1 MLISADSGGQRHHV
15 LLCWAVQVNQAFS
28 GKRKTL
34 RNSLQGPYEPDSV
47 ESACEEAGIPADA
60 RAQNLT
66 LEEMLLLF
74 KHLPPPKKNS
84 TNWRHMKLKALAPT
98 EVKQ

>member
-1 MLISADSGGQRHHV
+1 M
-15 LLCWAVQVNQAFS
+15 QVHQAFS

-34 RNSLQGPYEPDSV
+34 RNSLQGPYEPEPV
-47 ESACEEAGIPADA
+47 ESACDKAGIPADA

-74 KHLPPPKKNS
+74 KHLPPPKRNS
-84 TNWRHMKLKALAPT
+84 TTLRHMKLRALAL
-98 EVKQ
+98 KQK

>member
-1 MLISADSGGQRHHV
+1 MSADSVASVHHP
-15 LLCWAVQVNQAFS
+15 LYRAVQVSQAFS

-47 ESACEEAGIPADA
+47 ESACEEACIPADA

-84 TNWRHMKLKALAPT
+84 TNLRHMKLKALAQT
-98 EVKQ
+98 EVT